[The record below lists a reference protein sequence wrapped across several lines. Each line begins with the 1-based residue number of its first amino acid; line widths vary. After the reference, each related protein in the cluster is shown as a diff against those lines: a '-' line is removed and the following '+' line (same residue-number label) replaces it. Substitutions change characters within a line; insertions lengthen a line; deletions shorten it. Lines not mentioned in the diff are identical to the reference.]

1 MKARL
6 SGALLAAVLAV
17 IAAAALAVEPG
28 EVLKDPALEARAR
41 TLSSEIRC
49 LVCQNQSIDE
59 SNADLARDMRRLVR
73 ERLRAGDSDR
83 AIRDYL
89 IKRYGDFVMLRPP
102 VKRST
107 WLLWFGPGLVLLI
120 AAGVMIVYFRNR
132 RRTPSMDALDKDEQA
147 RLDVL
152 LAEEDDTP

>member
-1 MKARL
+1 VRVRL
-6 SGALLAAVLAV
+6 SPILLAAA
-17 IAAAALAVEPG
+17 IAAFAVAALAVEPG
-28 EVLKDPALEARAR
+28 EVLKDAALEARAR

-73 ERLRAGDSDR
+73 ERLRAGDSDQ

-107 WLLWFGPGLVLLI
+107 WLLWFGPGLVLLG

-132 RRTPSMDALDKDEQA
+132 RRATAAVALGEDEQA
-147 RLDVL
+147 RLDAL
-152 LAEEDDTP
+152 LAEDDGAP

>member
-1 MKARL
+1 VKARL
-6 SGALLAAVLAV
+6 TPVLLAAAIAV
-17 IAAAALAVEPG
+17 GAATALAVEPG

-73 ERLRAGDSDR
+73 ERLSAGDSDQT
-83 AIRDYL
+83 IRDYL

-107 WLLWFGPGLVLLI
+107 WLLWFGPILVLLG
-120 AAGVMIVYFRNR
+120 AAGVMTVYFRNR
-132 RRTPSMDALDKDEQA
+132 RRTPASSALGEDEQA
-147 RLDVL
+147 RLDAL
-152 LAEEDDTP
+152 LAEDDTAP

>member
-1 MKARL
+1 MIARL
-6 SGALLAAVLAV
+6 SGILFAAA
-17 IAAAALAVEPG
+17 IAAFAVTALAVEPG
-28 EVLKDPALEARAR
+28 EILKDPALEARAR
-41 TLSSEIRC
+41 ALSSEIRC

-73 ERLRAGDSDR
+73 ERLSAGDSDQS
-83 AIRDYL
+83 IRDYL

-107 WLLWFGPGLVLLI
+107 WLLWFGPGLVLLG

-132 RRTPSMDALDKDEQA
+132 RRTTAAVALAEDEQA
-147 RLDVL
+147 RLDAL
-152 LAEEDDTP
+152 LAEDDAP

>member
-1 MKARL
+1 MIARL
-6 SGALLAAVLAV
+6 SGILFAAA
-17 IAAAALAVEPG
+17 IAAFAVTALAVEPG
-28 EVLKDPALEARAR
+28 EILKDPALEARAR
-41 TLSSEIRC
+41 ALSSEIRC

-73 ERLRAGDSDR
+73 ERLSAGDSDQS
-83 AIRDYL
+83 IRDYL

-107 WLLWFGPGLVLLI
+107 WLLWFGPGLVLLG

-132 RRTPSMDALDKDEQA
+132 RRTTAAVALAEDEQA
-147 RLDVL
+147 RLDAL
-152 LAEEDDTP
+152 LAEDDDAP

>member
-1 MKARL
+1 MRAPL
-6 SGALLAAVLAV
+6 SRALLAAVLAV
-17 IAAAALAVEPG
+17 IAAAVLAVEPG

-107 WLLWFGPGLVLLI
+107 WLLWFGPGLVLLG

-132 RRTPSMDALDKDEQA
+132 RRTPAADALAADEQA
-147 RLDVL
+147 RVDAL
-152 LAEEDDTP
+152 LAENDDTP

>member
-1 MKARL
+1 MKARFPKI
-6 SGALLAAVLAV
+6 ALTAA
-17 IAAAALAVEPG
+17 IAMMAATAWAVEPG

-59 SNADLARDMRRLVR
+59 SDADLARDMRRLVR
-73 ERLRAGDSDR
+73 ERLGAGDSDR

-107 WLLWFGPGLVLLI
+107 WLLWFGPGLVLLG
-120 AAGVMIVYFRNR
+120 AAGAMVVYFRR
-132 RRTPSMDALDKDEQA
+132 RRQTPTAVALAEDERARIDA
-147 RLDVL
+147 L
-152 LAEEDDTP
+152 LAEDDTAP

>member
-1 MKARL
+1 MRARL
-6 SGALLAAVLAV
+6 SPILFAAT
-17 IAAAALAVEPG
+17 IAAFAVTALAVEPG

-59 SNADLARDMRRLVR
+59 SDADLARDMRRLVR
-73 ERLRAGDSDR
+73 ERLAAGDSDQE
-83 AIRDYL
+83 IRDYL

-107 WLLWFGPGLVLLI
+107 WLLWFGPILVLLG
-120 AAGVMIVYFRNR
+120 AAAVMIVYFRSR
-132 RRTPSMDALDKDEQA
+132 RRTSATAALADDERS
-147 RLDVL
+147 RLDAL
-152 LAEEDDTP
+152 LAEDDDAS

>member
-1 MKARL
+1 MRAHL
-6 SGALLAAVLAV
+6 SPILFAATIVAFAV
-17 IAAAALAVEPG
+17 TALAVEPG

-59 SNADLARDMRRLVR
+59 SDADLARDMRRLVR
-73 ERLRAGDSDR
+73 ERLSAGDSDQ

-107 WLLWFGPGLVLLI
+107 WLLWFGPILVLLG
-120 AAGVMIVYFRNR
+120 AAAVMIVYFRSR
-132 RRTPSMDALDKDEQA
+132 RRTSATAALAEDERS
-147 RLDVL
+147 RLDAL
-152 LAEEDDTP
+152 LAEDDDAS